1 METKNLRK
9 TPLYDKHINLGARMI
24 EFGEWIMPVEYSG
37 ILNEHRATRSAA
49 GIFDLTHMGELK
61 ITGPGAFALVQK
73 LTTNDISKLAVN
85 QILYTTV
92 CNEEGKVLDDI
103 LVYRRFDHYFLV
115 VNASNVKKMY
125 DWFSK
130 WASENVKV
138 ENLSDSLALIAVQGP
153 RAENIVQKIT
163 QTNLSGVKYYNC
175 IDIKVDLVGACHGMP
190 LLISRTGYTGE
201 DGFELYI
208 PNKDAAD
215 IWDMLTEAGK
225 EFGMIP
231 IGLGARDTLR
241 LEAKYCLYGN
251 EINENINPIEAGLN
265 WVVKL
270 DNGDF
275 IGKTAMENLKRDR
288 FLVGFKMLDK
298 GIPRTN
304 YEIYDENKKIGF
316 VTSGTFSPSLN
327 ESIGLGFVNKD
338 KKDIGSIINIKVR
351 DRLLKAEVV
360 KTPFV
365 KSNVK
370 K

>member
-9 TPLYDKHINLGARMI
+9 TPLYDKHVNLGARMI
-24 EFGEWIMPVEYSG
+24 EFGDWVMPVEYSG
-37 ILNEHRATRSAA
+37 ILNEHRATRSGA

-61 ITGPGAFALVQK
+61 ITGPDAFNLVQK
-73 LTTNDISKLAVN
+73 LTTNDVLKLAVN

-92 CNEEGKVLDDI
+92 CNEEGFVLDDI
-103 LVYRRFDHYFLV
+103 LVYRRPDHYFLV

-130 WASENVKV
+130 WSSPNAKV
-138 ENLSDSLALIAVQGP
+138 ENLSDELALIAVQGP
-153 RAENIVQKIT
+153 SSEKIVQKIT
-163 QTNLSGVKYYNC
+163 QTDLSGVKYYNC
-175 IDIKVDLVGACHGMP
+175 IDAKIGNLN

-208 PNKDAAD
+208 PNKDAAG
-215 IWDMLTEAGK
+215 IWDMLMNAGK
-225 EFGMIP
+225 DAGIIP

-251 EINENINPIEAGLN
+251 EINENINPIEAGLS
-265 WVVKL
+265 WVIKL

-275 IGKTAMENLKRDR
+275 IGKAAMENLKRER
-288 FLVGFKMLDK
+288 YLVGFKMLDK
-298 GIPRTN
+298 GIPRTG
-304 YEIYDENKKIGF
+304 YEVYDENKKIGF

-338 KKDIGSIINIKVR
+338 KKEVGSIINIKVR